1 MIYNI
6 LEKIKN
12 ENSTNKK
19 IEILKENKNNKLL
32 EKILFYTYNNLYNFY
47 IKKIPSVK
55 FHNNLTIESEEVWN
69 LLDDLR
75 QRKITGN
82 SARDKVKFMLEELN
96 EKDAEIFT
104 KILKKD
110 MKIGINRKTINKV
123 WNNLIPEIPYM
134 GARAFNEKDFNKL
147 LNQVEYLYAE
157 VKYDGEFVNIINEN
171 GNIKTLSRN
180 GKDIYLEHLFDI
192 KEGYVLTGE
201 LLVKNVDRYTSNGII
216 NSLKQINEKIKLGT
230 IKTKEL
236 DDFYKKYGKLPEDI
250 EKDIYVV
257 VWDCIPYEEW
267 IKGKWEVQLYKRR
280 KILKDFIRDNI
291 HLVEYKI
298 VKTKEEI
305 FEYYYEKLQKGE
317 EGIILKDP
325 KGLWKDGKYKEIQ
338 KFKNVIE
345 LDLKIVDYKY
355 GTIGSKY
362 ENVINR
368 LVLET
373 EDGKLKTTA
382 SGISEEMMN
391 YLTKEKDNL
400 KNKIAVIK
408 CNGISKNKEGEYSL
422 LHPRIEYIRDDK
434 NIANTLNECL
444 EIEEAAK
451 KLKKL

>member
-1 MIYNI
+1 MIYEI

-19 IEILKENKNNKLL
+19 IEILKQNKNNNLL
-32 EKILFYTYNNLYNFY
+32 KKILFYTYNNLYNFY
-47 IKKIPSVK
+47 IKKIPNVK
-55 FHNNLTIESEEVWN
+55 SHSNLTIESEEVWN

-82 SARDKVKFMLEELN
+82 FARDKVKFILEKLN

-147 LNQVEYLYAE
+147 LNKVEYLYAE

-236 DDFYKKYGKLPEDI
+236 DDFYKRYGKLPEDI

-280 KILKDFIRDNI
+280 KILKDFIKDNI

-305 FEYYYEKLQKGE
+305 FEYYYKKLQDGE

-325 KGLWKDGKYKEIQ
+325 NSIWKDGKYKEIQ

-400 KNKIAVIK
+400 KNKIVVIK

>member
-1 MIYNI
+1 MIYEI

-19 IEILKENKNNKLL
+19 IEILKQNKNNNLL
-32 EKILFYTYNNLYNFY
+32 KKILFYTYNNLYNFY
-47 IKKIPSVK
+47 IKKIPNVK
-55 FHNNLTIESEEVWN
+55 SHSNLTIESEEVWN

-82 SARDKVKFMLEELN
+82 FARDKVKFILEKLN

-236 DDFYKKYGKLPEDI
+236 DDFYKRYGKLPEDI

-280 KILKDFIRDNI
+280 KILKDFIKDNI

-305 FEYYYEKLQKGE
+305 FEYYYKKLQDGE

-325 KGLWKDGKYKEIQ
+325 NSIWKDGKYKEIQ

-400 KNKIAVIK
+400 KNKIVVIK

>member
-1 MIYNI
+1 VIYEI

-19 IEILKENKNNKLL
+19 IEILKQNKNNNLL
-32 EKILFYTYNNLYNFY
+32 KKILFYTYNNLYNFY
-47 IKKIPSVK
+47 IKKIPNVK
-55 FHNNLTIESEEVWN
+55 SHSNLTIESEEVWN

-82 SARDKVKFMLEELN
+82 FARDKVKFILEKLN

-147 LNQVEYLYAE
+147 LNKVEYLYAE

-236 DDFYKKYGKLPEDI
+236 DDFYKRYGKLPEDI

-280 KILKDFIRDNI
+280 KILKDFIKDNI

-305 FEYYYEKLQKGE
+305 FEYYYKKLQDGE

-325 KGLWKDGKYKEIQ
+325 NSIWKDGKYKEIQ

-400 KNKIAVIK
+400 KNKIVVIK